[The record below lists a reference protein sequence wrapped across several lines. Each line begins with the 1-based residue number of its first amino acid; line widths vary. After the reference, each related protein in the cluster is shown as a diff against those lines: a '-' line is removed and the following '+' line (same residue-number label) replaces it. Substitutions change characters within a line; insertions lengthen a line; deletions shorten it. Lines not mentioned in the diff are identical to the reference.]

1 MTDLVIRPLVAGEE
15 ELFDSM
21 PDPLPQ
27 LRQISYADGIAGG
40 GYRPEHTWIALRAGR
55 VVGRAAWLLPPG
67 SVGEPWL
74 ERFDLGP
81 RPSADAARSADP
93 AGSVDTARL
102 VDPTRPVGTAPEI
115 GAALL
120 RAAHDALG
128 GPKVYHAA
136 LPAYWRRQPEVRSVA
151 EAAMAAARLAGLV
164 ERGERLRFSWAGGPL
179 PAPSGRFSF
188 RPAADAAEI
197 DALVAR
203 IGEPVVLT
211 GAETARVVAGV
222 DLARDPLGWL
232 TGTPP
237 GNWRVAL
244 DGDEPVGLAGPTAD
258 ACFPM
263 IAYLGLLGETVQG
276 DALRDDTVRGGTA
289 LGELLADSVAA
300 LAAGGAY
307 EVVADADAHRV
318 AVVAELER
326 TGFRRIRSRVV
337 FTPA

>member
-1 MTDLVIRPLVAGEE
+1 MSDLVIRPLVAGEE
-15 ELFDSM
+15 KLFDSM

-40 GYRPEHTWIALRAGR
+40 GYRPEHTFIALHGDR
-55 VVGRAAWLLPPG
+55 VVGRAAWLLLPG

-74 ERFDLGP
+74 ERFELDLAHSAEAASAGGP
-81 RPSADAARSADP
+81 VGG
-93 AGSVDTARL
+93 AGSVA
-102 VDPTRPVGTAPEI
+102 TAPQV

-120 RAAHDALG
+120 RAAHEALG
-128 GPKVYHAA
+128 GPKAYHAA
-136 LPAYWRRQPEVRSVA
+136 LPAYWRRQPEVRAVA
-151 EAAMAAARLAGLV
+151 EASMAAARLAGLV

-188 RPAADAAEI
+188 RPAADAAEV

-203 IGEPVVLT
+203 VVEPVVLT

-222 DLARDPLGWL
+222 DLARDPLAWL
-232 TGTPP
+232 TGTPI

-263 IAYLGLLGETVQG
+263 IAYLGLLDESV
-276 DALRDDTVRGGTA
+276 
-289 LGELLADSVAA
+289 LGELLADAVAT

-307 EVVADADAHRV
+307 EVVADVDAHRV
-318 AVVAELER
+318 GVVAELER

-337 FTPA
+337 FEPA

>member
-1 MTDLVIRPLVAGEE
+1 MTDLVVRPLVAGEE

-55 VVGRAAWLLPPG
+55 VVGRAAWLLLPG

-74 ERFDLGP
+74 ERFDLDLAP
-81 RPSADAARSADP
+81 ATETASA
-93 AGSVDTARL
+93 V
-102 VDPTRPVGTAPEI
+102 

-120 RAAHDALG
+120 RTAHDALG

-188 RPAADAAEI
+188 RPAEDAAEI
-197 DALVAR
+197 KALVAR
-203 IGEPVVLT
+203 VGEPVVLT
-211 GAETARVVAGV
+211 GAETARAVAGV
-222 DLARDPLGWL
+222 DLARDPLAWL

-263 IAYLGLLGETVQG
+263 IAYLGLLDES
-276 DALRDDTVRGGTA
+276 VRAGTG

-300 LAAGGAY
+300 LAADGAY
-307 EVVADADAHRV
+307 EVVADVAAHRV

-337 FTPA
+337 FAPA

>member
-74 ERFDLGP
+74 ERFDLDL

-93 AGSVDTARL
+93 AGSVDTTRLVDPPL
-102 VDPTRPVGTAPEI
+102 VDPTRPTGTAPEI

-164 ERGERLRFSWAGGPL
+164 ERGERIRFSWAGGPL

-188 RPAADAAEI
+188 RSAADAAEVE
-197 DALVAR
+197 ALVAR

-211 GAETARVVAGV
+211 GVETARVVAGV

-276 DALRDDTVRGGTA
+276 GTA

-300 LAAGGAY
+300 LAGGGAY
-307 EVVADADAHRV
+307 EVVADVDAHRV

>member
-15 ELFDSM
+15 KLFDSM

-40 GYRPEHTWIALRAGR
+40 GYRPERTFVALRGDR
-55 VVGRAAWLLPPG
+55 VVGRAAWLLLPG

-74 ERFDLGP
+74 ERFDLDLAHATETA
-81 RPSADAARSADP
+81 SA
-93 AGSVDTARL
+93 V
-102 VDPTRPVGTAPEI
+102 

-136 LPAYWRRQPEVRSVA
+136 LPAYWRRQPEVRAVA
-151 EAAMAAARLAGLV
+151 EATMAAARLAGLV
-164 ERGERLRFSWAGGPL
+164 ERGERLRLSWAGGPL

-188 RPAADAAEI
+188 RPAEDAAEI
-197 DALVAR
+197 EALVAR
-203 IGEPVVLT
+203 IVEPVVLT
-211 GAETARVVAGV
+211 GAETAREVAGV
-222 DLARDPLGWL
+222 DLARDPLAWL
-232 TGTPP
+232 TGTPL

-244 DGDEPVGLAGPTAD
+244 HGDEPVALAGPTAD

-263 IAYLGLLGETVQG
+263 IAYLGLLDESV
-276 DALRDDTVRGGTA
+276 

-300 LAAGGAY
+300 LAGGGAY
-307 EVVADADAHRV
+307 EVVADVDAHRV

-337 FTPA
+337 FTPV